1 MSILESSVS
10 SVPSR
15 LWSAPYT
22 ALVRVG
28 SFLAVMVDTFA
39 EAQEQAAEAERRY
52 PYLNW

>member
-1 MSILESSVS
+1 MSILETTISSA
-10 SVPSR
+10 PSK

-22 ALVRVG
+22 ALVWVG

-39 EAQEQAAEAERRY
+39 EAQEKAAEAERRY